1 MLQFTDIGAENKLK
15 KEQEKNKMLQM
26 LNATV
31 HHEMLSP
38 LKSNVILA
46 NRLLQDPMFLDDT
59 LVNLKA
65 KNYIQTIFTSSN
77 LLLHHSNDLLD
88 YRIIENGGFQPQLSE
103 SSLSDSILEIV

>member
-46 NRLLQDPMFLDDT
+46 NRLLRDPMFSGD
-59 LVNLKA
+59 NL
-65 KNYIQTIFTSSN
+65 
-77 LLLHHSNDLLD
+77 
-88 YRIIENGGFQPQLSE
+88 E
-103 SSLSDSILEIV
+103 S